1 MNKANNILIV
11 SDEWKID
18 KEEKEHEVKHPL
30 YMECYLTGLKCIFQR
45 AAELEEWK
53 KKNENRVIVDE
64 RSNIFSFVG
73 RRGSGKTT
81 AMDEFCRIL
90 REIGKK
96 KENYEWWLNK
106 AMNKVEYEDL
116 SNKSFRFHILNPIDA
131 SLFGEQDDL
140 FEQVIVNIYN
150 YFQNGYEDYFENH
163 RQKLMQQFSDIMKR
177 YYGSRGGNE
186 SKTSDFSIANMMNFS
201 SDNQTIQTKITKLI
215 DKLLECEKQ
224 ADFEYLVITI
234 DDLDLNI
241 SKGYQMVEQIQRYFA
256 YHKIIVL
263 ISIDYEQM
271 NAVSDEHFYEVY
283 DEYTKYQGNN
293 AQKLIR
299 DLSRDVMTKMFHLSQ
314 RIYMP
319 DFERLLKNVYVIF
332 DNDYINKE
340 KISVKSYI
348 LSKIAGHMYIYYD
361 ICGQKKHFA
370 EPSNIREFVVYNEF
384 LETMEYVDFS
394 ECKAWLYQKNVN
406 NKLCEKNENVLKKY
420 DLNYKKFLND
430 ILQRMAQDVLTAE
443 QRRAFRRLIL
453 CPQERRAKYFIN
465 LRRKENDIVFGDID
479 GETMGDVSQ
488 LIEIWK
494 SKYAEKEYSYGLL
507 LERIYMWGRESRND
521 YFRDKA
527 FISCVLASF
536 TTEMTRNYL
545 HYYYNP
551 DDKRR
556 TDKYEKRLLGML
568 GISFGSKWFGES
580 FPRFQ
585 ILKKNNKYEVSAL
598 RGYADAQASLIVV
611 NLEETGLGE
620 KHFWDWVRENQIVEI
635 LEILSMLFSYV
646 EDGKVKYLDFELQ
659 GKDAGKNT
667 LNQPQSYIRKVDR
680 EQFKQNKNSSVPVHI
695 TGKGDEK
702 IQFDV
707 MTFVLRS
714 LNYDKS
720 EEQIINTIV
729 QVLREIEE
737 KYWGYER
744 KNKNQL
750 DECKKRVKDSL
761 QFSNRRIREKR
772 QVAFPFYNLDF
783 SYNVCKR
790 LRNKFKN
797 AKAENSF
804 LQSLKK
810 YYEEIGDILEREQKE
825 YTENYEK
832 LERENEIYA
841 KYQKGFNYFKNYTEC
856 PFIKGILDTNDDENK
871 TKILW
876 GKIERIIDNMTAKT
890 DMENEAGKMASDEG
904 KTE

>member
-11 SDEWKID
+11 SDEWEND

-64 RSNIFSFVG
+64 RSNILSFVG

-106 AMNKVEYEDL
+106 AMTKAEYEDL
-116 SNKSFRFHILNPIDA
+116 SNKSFQFHILNPIDA

-150 YFQNGYEDYFENH
+150 YFQKKYEDYFENH

-177 YYGSRGGNE
+177 YYGSRRDNE

-201 SDNQTIQTKITKLI
+201 SDNQTIQTKIKKLI
-215 DKLLECEKQ
+215 DDLLECTKQ
-224 ADFEYLVITI
+224 TDFEYLVITI

-241 SKGYQMVEQIQRYFA
+241 SKGYQMVEQIQKYFA

-283 DEYTKYQGNN
+283 DKYTKYQGNN

-319 DFERLLKNVYVIF
+319 DFERLLKNVYVVWD
-332 DNDYINKE
+332 DNVTDNKKE
-340 KISVKSYI
+340 LTIKNYV
-348 LSKIAGHMYIYYD
+348 LCKIAGHMFIYYD

-394 ECKAWLYQKNVN
+394 TCKVWLYVAGGKSD
-406 NKLCEKNENVLKKY
+406 KEKNLNVLKKY

-430 ILQRMAQDVLTAE
+430 ILQRMAQDVLTVE
-443 QRRAFRRLIL
+443 QRMAFRRLVL
-453 CPQERRAKYFIN
+453 CPQERWAKYFIN

-479 GETMGDVSQ
+479 GETIGDVSQ
-488 LIEIWK
+488 LIEFWK

-507 LERIYMWGRESRND
+507 LERIYMWGRQSTND

-551 DDKRR
+551 DDERR
-556 TDKYEKRLLGML
+556 VNKYEKRLLGMI

-585 ILKKNNKYEVSAL
+585 IKRKNSWNRYEVSGL

-611 NLEETGLGE
+611 NLERTGLGE
-620 KHFWDWVRENQIVEI
+620 KGFWNWVKENQIVEI

-646 EDGKVKYLDFELQ
+646 EDGKVKYLDFELR
-659 GKDAGKNT
+659 GNDTKESDENEAPN
-667 LNQPQSYIRKVDR
+667 YIRNVDIKK
-680 EQFKQNKNSSVPVHI
+680 ELTGSEPVHI
-695 TGKGDEK
+695 TGKGKEK

-720 EEQIINTIV
+720 EKQIINTIV

-750 DECKKRVKDSL
+750 DECEKRVKDSL
-761 QFSNRRIREKR
+761 QFSNRRVREKN

-783 SYNVCKR
+783 SYNICKR

-797 AKAENSF
+797 SKAQSSF
-804 LQSLKK
+804 LQSLKV
-810 YYEEIGDILEREQKE
+810 YYEEIKNILEKEKKE
-825 YTENYEK
+825 YVENYEMLK
-832 LERENEIYA
+832 KENDIYLKYKTNFKYLE
-841 KYQKGFNYFKNYTEC
+841 NYTEC
-856 PFIKGILDTNDDENK
+856 PFIKGILSTDENNET
-871 TKILW
+871 TKKLW
-876 GKIERIIDNMTAKT
+876 GKIEKIIDNITAKT
-890 DMENEAGKMASDEG
+890 DMKNEAGAMANDEG

>member
-64 RSNIFSFVG
+64 RSNILSFVG

-90 REIGKK
+90 REIGKQ

-106 AMNKVEYEDL
+106 AMTKAEYEDL
-116 SNKSFRFHILNPIDA
+116 SNKSFQFHILNPIDA

-150 YFQNGYEDYFENH
+150 YFQKKYEDYFENH

-177 YYGSRGGNE
+177 YYGSRRENE
-186 SKTSDFSIANMMNFS
+186 SKSSDFSIANMINFS
-201 SDNQTIQTKITKLI
+201 SDNQTIQTKIKGLV
-215 DKLLECEKQ
+215 DDLLECVQ
-224 ADFEYLVITI
+224 QTDFEYLVITI

-241 SKGYQMVEQIQRYFA
+241 SKGYQMVEQIQKYFA

-283 DEYTKYQGNN
+283 DKYTKYQGNN
-293 AQKLIR
+293 AQKLVR

-319 DFERLLKNVYVIF
+319 DLERLLKNIYVICNYGY
-332 DNDYINKE
+332 DDEE
-340 KISVKSYI
+340 KISIKSYI

-384 LETMEYVDFS
+384 LETMEYIDFS
-394 ECKAWLYQKNVN
+394 ECKAWLY
-406 NKLCEKNENVLKKY
+406 EKNENNKSREKNENALKKY

-430 ILQRMAQDVLTAE
+430 ILQRMAQDVLTVE

-453 CPQERRAKYFIN
+453 CPQERRTKYFIN

-479 GETMGDVSQ
+479 GEGMGDASQ
-488 LIEIWK
+488 LMDIWK
-494 SKYAEKEYSYGLL
+494 SKYTEKEYSYGLL

-536 TTEMTRNYL
+536 TAEMTRNYL

-551 DDKRR
+551 DEKRR

-580 FPRFQ
+580 FPKFQ
-585 ILKKNNKYEVSAL
+585 ILRKNNKYEISTL

-611 NLEETGLGE
+611 NLERTGLG
-620 KHFWDWVRENQIVEI
+620 KKRFWNWVKENQIVEI

-646 EDGKVKYLDFELQ
+646 KDGKVKYLDFELR
-659 GKDAGKNT
+659 GNEARESDENEAPN
-667 LNQPQSYIRKVDR
+667 YIRDVDKT
-680 EQFKQNKNSSVPVHI
+680 KQLTGSEPVHI
-695 TGKGDEK
+695 TGKGKEK

-707 MTFVLRS
+707 MSFILRS

-720 EEQIINTIV
+720 EKQIINTITE
-729 QVLREIEE
+729 VLLEIDE
-737 KYWGYER
+737 KYWGY
-744 KNKNQL
+744 KLHCQKQL
-750 DECKKRVKDSL
+750 DEYEKKVKDLL
-761 QFSNRRIREKR
+761 QFSNKGVQEKK

-790 LRNKFKN
+790 MRNKFKN
-797 AKAENSF
+797 TKTKGTF
-804 LQSLKK
+804 LQSLKE
-810 YYEEIGDILEREQKE
+810 YYKEIGYILYKEEAEYKKNYAILEQENDIYSKCKKDFN
-825 YTENYEK
+825 YLENY
-832 LERENEIYA
+832 I
-841 KYQKGFNYFKNYTEC
+841 EC
-856 PFIKGILDTNDDENK
+856 PFIKGILSADENNET

-876 GKIERIIDNMTAKT
+876 GKIEKIIDNITAKT
-890 DMENEAGKMASDEG
+890 DMENEAGEMASDEG
-904 KTE
+904 KTK